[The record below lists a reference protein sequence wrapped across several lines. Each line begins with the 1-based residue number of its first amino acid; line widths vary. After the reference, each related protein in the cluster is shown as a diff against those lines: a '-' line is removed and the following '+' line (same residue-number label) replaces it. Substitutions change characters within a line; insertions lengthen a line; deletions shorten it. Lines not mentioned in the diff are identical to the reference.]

1 MKLLRSIHLKRW
13 LLLFL
18 LFLTGCDA
26 VKDFGAGLG
35 NAFSKI
41 KLP

>member
-1 MKLLRSIHLKRW
+1 MHNQHLTKLKTLA
-13 LLLFL
+13 LLAL

-26 VKDFGAGLG
+26 LKGLGAGLG
-35 NAFSKI
+35 NAFKI